1 LIKNHSLD
9 REKPRKGKK
18 GEVFWDREGRD
29 GFPNKL
35 VSKRKQR
42 APKAERDQVTVA
54 TAAAELEQEPA

>member
-1 LIKNHSLD
+1 M
-9 REKPRKGKK
+9 
-18 GEVFWDREGRD
+18 FWDREGRD